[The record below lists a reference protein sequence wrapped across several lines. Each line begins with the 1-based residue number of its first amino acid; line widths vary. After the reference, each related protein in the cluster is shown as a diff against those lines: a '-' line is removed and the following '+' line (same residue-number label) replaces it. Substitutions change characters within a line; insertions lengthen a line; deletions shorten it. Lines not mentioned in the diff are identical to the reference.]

1 MMLNLKGDVEM
12 RRVYID
18 GGKDMREII
27 RGVGVVKLGVLDYY
41 EI

>member
-1 MMLNLKGDVEM
+1 MKVEEEY
-12 RRVYID
+12 RDKEGIID

-41 EI
+41 LI